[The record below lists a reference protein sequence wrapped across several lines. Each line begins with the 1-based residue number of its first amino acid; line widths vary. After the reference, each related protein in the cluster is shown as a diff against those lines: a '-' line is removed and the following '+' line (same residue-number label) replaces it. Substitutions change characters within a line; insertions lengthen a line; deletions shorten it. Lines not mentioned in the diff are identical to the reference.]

1 MICDWQ
7 STVLAN
13 IISGLIDKRSE
24 VKFEGSMN
32 WLQLLLEQTK
42 RAESPRSFMVWAGLT
57 AISAVVNNKVWIDK
71 GGLYNLYPNIYVM
84 LIGPSGLRK
93 SFPPMVM
100 RKLVGMVGNTRVIA
114 GRSSVQQI
122 ISKLGKAHT
131 APGKG
136 LIKDAIAYI
145 NAGELATSLVRDQDA
160 LTLLTDLHDGN
171 YNKEWAY
178 NLKSGTDELKN
189 ICITMVGAI
198 NPELFGGFISQKE
211 IGGGFIARNFLIYE
225 TRRSQKDALL
235 RKKIDD
241 QIDYELLSKH
251 LFELTKL
258 NGEFVIEEEAILAYE
273 DWYSKFEPED
283 MDDRTGSANRIH
295 DQILKVAM
303 LLSLCERADNLI
315 ITKIEMEKAFNLCTQ
330 STASVNRVLAGT
342 GIHVDAP
349 KIKLIIDRL
358 LAAPDFSLSRKEI
371 LAKNYG
377 SIDRFD
383 LDRIVGT
390 LEEAGGLKVDGYG
403 GDAVYTLT
411 EKALEGLK

>member
-1 MICDWQ
+1 
-7 STVLAN
+7 
-13 IISGLIDKRSE
+13 
-24 VKFEGSMN
+24 MN
-32 WLQLLLEQTK
+32 WLQLLLDQTR
-42 RAESPRSFMVWAGLT
+42 RAESPKSFMVWSGLT
-57 AISAVVNNKVWIDK
+57 AVSAIVNNKVWIDK

-100 RKLVGMVGNTRVIA
+100 RRLVAMVGNTRIIA

-122 ISKLGKAHT
+122 ISKLSKAT
-131 APGKG
+131 ALPGKG
-136 LIKDAIAYI
+136 IIKDAIGYI

-171 YNKEWAY
+171 YNKEWSY

-198 NPELFGGFISQKE
+198 NPELFGDFISQKE

-235 RKKIDD
+235 RKKDKD
-241 QIDYELLSKH
+241 EIDYAVLVDH
-251 LFELTKL
+251 LMKITKL
-258 NGEFVIEEEAILAYE
+258 HGEFEIQEDAMVLYE
-273 DWYSKFEPED
+273 DWYEAFDPES

-303 LLSLCERADNLI
+303 LLALCERDDSLV
-315 ITKIEMEKAFNLCTQ
+315 ITKSEMEKAFALCTQ
-330 STASVNRVLAGT
+330 STASVTRVLAGT

-349 KIKLIIDRL
+349 KIKLVMDRL
-358 LAAPDFSLSRKEI
+358 RAAPGNRLSRREL

-383 LDRIVGT
+383 LDRIIAT
-390 LEEAGGLKVDGYG
+390 LNEAGGVEVEGYG
-403 GDAVYTLT
+403 GEAVYTLT
-411 EKALEGLK
+411 KEGLEG

>member
-1 MICDWQ
+1 
-7 STVLAN
+7 
-13 IISGLIDKRSE
+13 
-24 VKFEGSMN
+24 MN

-42 RAESPRSFMVWAGLT
+42 RAESPRSFIVWAGLT
-57 AISAVVNNKVWIDK
+57 AVSAVVNNKVWIDK

-100 RKLVGMVGNTRVIA
+100 RRLVNMVGNTRVIA

-122 ISKLGKAHT
+122 IAKLSKAT
-131 APGKG
+131 MTPGKI
-136 LIKDAIAYI
+136 LVKDAIGYI

-171 YNKEWAY
+171 YNKEWSY

-198 NPELFGGFISQKE
+198 NPELFGDFISQKE

-225 TRRSQKDALL
+225 TRRQQKDALL
-235 RKKIDD
+235 RKTLED
-241 QIDYELLSKH
+241 QIDYELLVEPLMKM
-251 LFELTKL
+251 TKL
-258 NGEFVIEEEAILAYE
+258 NGEFVIDEDAIEAYE
-273 DWYSKFEPED
+273 LWYAKFEPED

-303 LLSLCERADNLI
+303 LIALCERQDSLI
-315 ITKIEMEKAFNLCTQ
+315 ITKSDMEKAFNLCTQ

-349 KIKLIIDRL
+349 KIKLFIDKL
-358 LAAPDFSLSRKEI
+358 LSAPGNRVTRADF

-377 SIDRFD
+377 SVDRYD
-383 LDRIVGT
+383 LDRIVDT
-390 LEEAGGLKVDGYG
+390 LVEAGGLKVEGIG
-403 GDAVYTLT
+403 GQAIYILT
-411 EKALEGLK
+411 ERAMEGLK

>member
-1 MICDWQ
+1 
-7 STVLAN
+7 L
-13 IISGLIDKRSE
+13 
-24 VKFEGSMN
+24 N

-42 RAESPRSFMVWAGLT
+42 RAESPRSFIVWAGLT
-57 AISAVVNNKVWIDK
+57 AVSAVVNNKVWIDK

-100 RKLVGMVGNTRVIA
+100 RRLVNMVGNTRVIA

-122 ISKLGKAHT
+122 IAKLSKAT
-131 APGKG
+131 MTPGKV
-136 LIKDAIAYI
+136 LVKDAIGYI

-171 YNKEWAY
+171 YNKEWSY

-198 NPELFGGFISQKE
+198 NPELFGDFISQKE

-225 TRRSQKDALL
+225 TRRQQKDALL
-235 RKKIDD
+235 RKTLED
-241 QIDYELLSKH
+241 QIDYELLVEPLMKM
-251 LFELTKL
+251 TKL
-258 NGEFVIEEEAILAYE
+258 NGEFVIDEDAIEAYE
-273 DWYSKFEPED
+273 LWYAKFEPED

-303 LLSLCERADNLI
+303 LIALCERQDSLI
-315 ITKIEMEKAFNLCTQ
+315 ITKTDMEKAFNLCTQ

-349 KIKLIIDRL
+349 KIKLFIDKL
-358 LAAPDFSLSRKEI
+358 LSAPGNRVTRADF

-377 SIDRFD
+377 SVDRYD
-383 LDRIVGT
+383 LDRIVDT
-390 LEEAGGLKVDGYG
+390 LVEAGGLKVEGIG
-403 GDAVYTLT
+403 GQAIYILT
-411 EKALEGLK
+411 ERAMEGLK

>member
-1 MICDWQ
+1 
-7 STVLAN
+7 
-13 IISGLIDKRSE
+13 
-24 VKFEGSMN
+24 MN

-42 RAESPRSFMVWAGLT
+42 RAESPRSFIVWSGLT
-57 AISAVVNNKVWIDK
+57 AVSAVVNNKVWIDK

-100 RKLVGMVGNTRVIA
+100 RKVVGLVGNTRIIA

-136 LIKDAIAYI
+136 IIKDAIGYI

-171 YNKEWAY
+171 YNKEWSY

-189 ICITMVGAI
+189 ICITMLGAI
-198 NPELFGGFISQKE
+198 NPELFGDFISQKE
-211 IGGGFIARNFLIYE
+211 IGGGFIARNFLVYE
-225 TRRSQKDALL
+225 TRRQQKDALL
-235 RKKIDD
+235 RKTNED
-241 QIDYELLSKH
+241 QIDYDLLSKH
-251 LFELTKL
+251 LFELAKL
-258 NGEFVIEEEAILAYE
+258 NGEFTIEEDAIMSYE
-273 DWYSKFEPED
+273 KWYTAFDPES
-283 MDDRTGSANRIH
+283 MDDRTGSANRVH

-303 LLSLCERADNLI
+303 LLALCERPDSLI
-315 ITKIEMEKAFNLCTQ
+315 ITRAEMDKAFNLCTQ

-349 KIKLIIDRL
+349 KIKLFIDKL
-358 LAAPDFSLSRKEI
+358 LNAENHTITRKEF

-377 SIDRFD
+377 SVDRYD
-383 LDRIVGT
+383 LDRIVET
-390 LEEAGGLKVDGYG
+390 MAEAGGLKIVGYG
-403 GDAVYTLT
+403 GEAIYTLT